1 MRRGALRQKRCG
13 HLFGKLTAS
22 MADGASVASV
32 DKTLR
37 RMTDRM
43 PAGDVDGKWR
53 GPLQDALAK
62 VNEKDLEAMREGMQ
76 DLELAYPVSVGLP
89 PDNVHALFVL
99 LKSMLAPAGEAMRG
113 SSPVSAQVAE
123 EPSASRSA
131 STHAPEPIAK
141 ATSTPLSAQPSDV
154 SATAEGAGPNPP
166 QGLIPPPPPRL
177 RRPPRNRRRRSRRPP
192 RDRTRRPTNAAI
204 TMRWPMRSAI
214 RSCARLRRLRARRAR
229 SPAIRTPCWTPSAI
243 PS

>member
-1 MRRGALRQKRCG
+1 MTGISTLHAASLLRRHDMKLDSHGEMGTLGNLKFAAVGGTAPSRRADFLDKIRIRLGALKDVLFSTSQQRADMRAKGALRAQKRCG

-131 STHAPEPIAK
+131 STHAPEPIAR
-141 ATSTPLSAQPSDV
+141 
-154 SATAEGAGPNPP
+154 
-166 QGLIPPPPPRL
+166 PRP
-177 RRPPRNRRRRSRRPP
+177 RPYRRSRRTCQQRPKAP
-192 RDRTRRPTNAAI
+192 GRIRRRD
-204 TMRWPMRSAI
+204 
-214 RSCARLRRLRARRAR
+214 
-229 SPAIRTPCWTPSAI
+229 
-243 PS
+243 

>member
-1 MRRGALRQKRCG
+1 
-13 HLFGKLTAS
+13 

-131 STHAPEPIAK
+131 STHAPEPIA

-154 SATAEGAGPNPP
+154 SNGRRRRAESAAGTDSASAS
-166 QGLIPPPPPRL
+166 RL
-177 RRPPRNRRRRSRRPP
+177 RRPPRNRRRRSRPP
-192 RDRTRRPTNAAI
+192 SGPDQAANE
-204 TMRWPMRSAI
+204 RSHNDALADAI
-214 RSCARLRRLRARRAR
+214 RNPQLRKAAPFRARRAR

>member
-1 MRRGALRQKRCG
+1 
-13 HLFGKLTAS
+13 

-99 LKSMLAPAGEAMRG
+99 LKSMLAPAGGDARE
-113 SSPVSAQVAE
+113 Q
-123 EPSASRSA
+123 
-131 STHAPEPIAK
+131 
-141 ATSTPLSAQPSDV
+141 
-154 SATAEGAGPNPP
+154 
-166 QGLIPPPPPRL
+166 
-177 RRPPRNRRRRSRRPP
+177 
-192 RDRTRRPTNAAI
+192 
-204 TMRWPMRSAI
+204 
-214 RSCARLRRLRARRAR
+214 SCLRAGCRGAIGVQVGVHARA
-229 SPAIRTPCWTPSAI
+229 
-243 PS
+243 

>member
-1 MRRGALRQKRCG
+1 M
-13 HLFGKLTAS
+13 
-22 MADGASVASV
+22 
-32 DKTLR
+32 
-37 RMTDRM
+37 
-43 PAGDVDGKWR
+43 
-53 GPLQDALAK
+53 QDALAK

-131 STHAPEPIAK
+131 STHAPEPIA
-141 ATSTPLSAQPSDV
+141 TSTPLSAQPSDV

-177 RRPPRNRRRRSRRPP
+177 
-192 RDRTRRPTNAAI
+192 A
-204 TMRWPMRSAI
+204 
-214 RSCARLRRLRARRAR
+214 ARREIGGAEAAALLGTG
-229 SPAIRTPCWTPSAI
+229 PGGQRTQP
-243 PS
+243 